1 MIVVGDFFALGLI
14 GILCLFYFRNRY
26 YPSAAA
32 RCYAHCLV
40 FAATNAT
47 LDIITAYLIVYKIGP
62 LWLNMTL
69 NIAYYMTNI
78 MTTTMIGMVLFH
90 KILEHVH
97 DDHCIV
103 RARTTYAIIGGIYTL
118 IVLSNPFTNLIFYFD
133 ETGTYTHGILHWIG
147 YLTVAFQI
155 LFVVI
160 CYYRNKKFCSKQL
173 RATLIQIL
181 PVALVCIVLQLL
193 YPEILL
199 NSLIISFSALVLYLN
214 FQNVSRGVHNITNL
228 NDRHRFVK
236 YIDERIEANDPFT
249 TYVISIKNQE
259 TVNQKYGHSTA
270 DEIVYLF
277 AFSLES
283 LIDSSDVF
291 HLDNLCFAICVSKR
305 DAQKSGNIVEKIHAF
320 IKEGVTLKDE
330 RIVFDYSILE
340 NSVIEDC
347 KDASQYYEQL
357 EYGIDVAEE
366 LGEKYFVYEPRLTAE
381 MIRRRYLVTRL
392 EHIDREHGFDVYF
405 QPVRCMKKGIFCSM
419 EALIRLHESDGTL
432 ISPGEFI
439 PIAEQAGLIVPITW
453 FVIEES
459 CIAMAN
465 NPELKYVSVSVNV
478 PMSQLVDTD
487 FVDHLN
493 SIVDKY
499 GIEHN
504 RICLEFTERVM
515 LDDFARVKARM
526 DAVSACGYR
535 FFLDDFGTGF
545 SNFNCLLQLPFCD
558 VKLDKSLTD
567 TVTSNSSE
575 GNVVLMLTELFH
587 KMNLKVI
594 AEGVETEEQS
604 RILSE
609 YGIDRIQG
617 YYYSAPMSLDRV
629 LNFYREH
636 PITEKV
642 L

>member
-1 MIVVGDFFALGLI
+1 
-14 GILCLFYFRNRY
+14 
-26 YPSAAA
+26 
-32 RCYAHCLV
+32 
-40 FAATNAT
+40 
-47 LDIITAYLIVYKIGP
+47 
-62 LWLNMTL
+62 
-69 NIAYYMTNI
+69 
-78 MTTTMIGMVLFH
+78 
-90 KILEHVH
+90 
-97 DDHCIV
+97 
-103 RARTTYAIIGGIYTL
+103 
-118 IVLSNPFTNLIFYFD
+118 
-133 ETGTYTHGILHWIG
+133 
-147 YLTVAFQI
+147 
-155 LFVVI
+155 
-160 CYYRNKKFCSKQL
+160 
-173 RATLIQIL
+173 
-181 PVALVCIVLQLL
+181 
-193 YPEILL
+193 
-199 NSLIISFSALVLYLN
+199 
-214 FQNVSRGVHNITNL
+214 
-228 NDRHRFVK
+228 
-236 YIDERIEANDPFT
+236 
-249 TYVISIKNQE
+249 
-259 TVNQKYGHSTA
+259 
-270 DEIVYLF
+270 
-277 AFSLES
+277 
-283 LIDSSDVF
+283 
-291 HLDNLCFAICVSKR
+291 
-305 DAQKSGNIVEKIHAF
+305 
-320 IKEGVTLKDE
+320 
-330 RIVFDYSILE
+330 
-340 NSVIEDC
+340 
-347 KDASQYYEQL
+347 
-357 EYGIDVAEE
+357 
-366 LGEKYFVYEPRLTAE
+366 
-381 MIRRRYLVTRL
+381 
-392 EHIDREHGFDVYF
+392 
-405 QPVRCMKKGIFCSM
+405 MKKGIFCSM

-439 PIAEQAGLIVPITW
+439 PIAEQAGMIVPITW
-453 FVIEES
+453 FVIEQS
-459 CIAMAN
+459 CAAMAS
-465 NPELKYVSVSVNV
+465 NPELRYISVSVNV

-487 FVDHLN
+487 FLDHLN
-493 SIVDKY
+493 SITDKY